1 MSSSVDQRVAPLI
14 DKAEILLDA
23 LPFIRRFSGKTLI
36 IKYGG
41 NAMVDPRLQ
50 DGFAQDVVLLKYI
63 GMNPVIVHGGGPQIG
78 KMLERLGIASR
89 FVRGMRVTDP
99 ATMDVVEMV
108 LVGNVNKQIVS
119 LINGHGG
126 KAVGLSGKDGCLI
139 RARRMRL
146 DGADA
151 GEDIG
156 MVGEVESINAS
167 VIETLDRDGF
177 IPVIAPVGFSGDGE
191 TLNINADVAAAHVA
205 AALHAEKL
213 VLLTDVEGIRG
224 ADGEIIPTLG
234 AADAQRLIGAG
245 VIAGGMI
252 PKVECCLSALAGG
265 VGKTHIID
273 GRVRHALLLEIFT
286 SEGIG
291 SEVVQRVLEAAGSP
305 AA

>member
-1 MSSSVDQRVAPLI
+1 MSSSDHQRVAPLI

-41 NAMVDPRLQ
+41 NAMVDARLE

-63 GMNPVIVHGGGPQIG
+63 GMNPVIVHGGGPQIA
-78 KMLERLGIASR
+78 KMLERLGITSR
-89 FVRGMRVTDP
+89 FVRGMRVTDAP
-99 ATMDVVEMV
+99 TMEVVEMV
-108 LVGNVNKQIVS
+108 LVGSVNKQIVS

-126 KAVGLSGKDGCLI
+126 KAVGLSGKDGRLI
-139 RARRMRL
+139 RARRMQL
-146 DGADA
+146 GGADA

-156 MVGEVESINAS
+156 MVGEVESINAG

-177 IPVIAPVGFSGDGE
+177 IPVIAPVAYSDTGE
-191 TLNINADVAAAHVA
+191 TLNVNADLAAAHVA
-205 AALHAEKL
+205 AALRAEKF

-224 ADGEIIPTLG
+224 ADGEIIPTLD
-234 AADAQRLIGAG
+234 AADAERLIRDG
-245 VIAGGMI
+245 VISGGMI
-252 PKVECCLSALAGG
+252 PKVECCLTALAGG
-265 VGKTHIID
+265 VGKTHIVD

-291 SEVVQRVLEAAGSP
+291 SEVVHRALESTGSP
-305 AA
+305 A

>member
-1 MSSSVDQRVAPLI
+1 MSATDHQRVAPLI
-14 DKAEILLDA
+14 DKAEVLLDA

-41 NAMVDPRLQ
+41 NAMIDPRLES
-50 DGFAQDVVLLKYI
+50 GFAQDVVLLKYI

-89 FVRGMRVTDP
+89 FVRGMRVTDA
-99 ATMDVVEMV
+99 ATMEVVEMV
-108 LVGNVNKQIVS
+108 LVGAVNKQIVS

-126 KAVGLSGKDGCLI
+126 KAVGLSGKDGRLI
-139 RARRMRL
+139 RAVRMHL
-146 DGADA
+146 AGADA
-151 GEDIG
+151 AEDIG
-156 MVGEVESINAS
+156 MVGEVASINAS

-177 IPVIAPVGFSGDGE
+177 IPVIAPVGFSEEGE
-191 TLNINADVAAAHVA
+191 TLNINADLAAAHVA
-205 AALHAEKL
+205 AALHAEKF

-224 ADGEIIPTLG
+224 ADGEVIPTLD
-234 AADAQRLIGAG
+234 AATARRLIADG

-252 PKVECCLSALAGG
+252 PKVECCLTALAGG
-265 VGKTHIID
+265 VGKTHIVD

-291 SEVVQRVLEAAGSP
+291 SEVVAEALDAVEGGPS
-305 AA
+305 

>member
-41 NAMVDPRLQ
+41 NAMVDPRLE

-146 DGADA
+146 GGADA

-156 MVGEVESINAS
+156 MVGEVQSINAG

-177 IPVIAPVGFSGDGE
+177 IPVIAPVGFSDDGE

-213 VLLTDVEGIRG
+213 VLLTDVEGIRD

-234 AADAQRLIGAG
+234 AADAQRLIAAG

-286 SEGIG
+286 SQGIG
-291 SEVVQRVLEAAGSP
+291 SEVVQRVLDAAGSP